1 MYNIGVIGGS
11 MADEKYMPIAYEVG
25 KLLAERKATVFCGGL
40 GGVMDWVS
48 KGVSE
53 NGGSVVGILPGL
65 RVMEGNSHLSIKIPT
80 GIGYMR
86 NFLIVR
92 ASESLIAI
100 DGSSGTLSEA
110 SFAISEGKTVVALG
124 DLEIDHRKPGDGI
137 FMHASDPSE
146 AVDIALREAEK
157 YRSSPLMEEDKH

>member
-1 MYNIGVIGGS
+1 

-65 RVMEGNSHLSIKIPT
+65 RVMEGNSHLSIKI
-80 GIGYMR
+80 
-86 NFLIVR
+86 L
-92 ASESLIAI
+92 
-100 DGSSGTLSEA
+100 SSY
-110 SFAISEGKTVVALG
+110 
-124 DLEIDHRKPGDGI
+124 P
-137 FMHASDPSE
+137 
-146 AVDIALREAEK
+146 
-157 YRSSPLMEEDKH
+157 